1 MSAVILQPPE
11 QHWTCPNCTTTAV
24 TAGKPNRYHN
34 CGGLRG
40 LLAPMVLDGF
50 LGRVIAVERED
61 YVGSELVH
69 FDGEGRPVMAVVTER
84 PDGSNDV
91 MVNVPT
97 AQGTVA

>member
-1 MSAVILQPPE
+1 
-11 QHWTCPNCTTTAV
+11 
-24 TAGKPNRYHN
+24 
-34 CGGLRG
+34 
-40 LLAPMVLDGF
+40 
-50 LGRVIAVERED
+50 
-61 YVGSELVH
+61 VGSELVH